1 MDKRSLH
8 LNFEMMLLIFD
19 PKFVADMTA
28 LHRHYEA
35 KSVPI
40 DPVRWH
46 RRHIGQRFLE
56 GLSYLL
62 SPLL

>member
-1 MDKRSLH
+1 
-8 LNFEMMLLIFD
+8 MLLIFD